1 MAIEKVGSGA
11 YQDYFKIKGSGTTQS
26 IAAFVQDIDAGG
38 TDAIEEIYQG
48 ANQGMVLTSGGN
60 VVSITEF
67 VKYAELGGTDTITGQ
82 LIGAGSNVIVDGGVM
97 KNLVEK
103 QSGNIQVLEEGPE
116 ISLLETDEPSGD
128 LSGGEDPEA
137 SDEPE

>member
-1 MAIEKVGSGA
+1 
-11 YQDYFKIKGSGTTQS
+11 
-26 IAAFVQDIDAGG
+26 
-38 TDAIEEIYQG
+38 
-48 ANQGMVLTSGGN
+48 MVLTSGGN